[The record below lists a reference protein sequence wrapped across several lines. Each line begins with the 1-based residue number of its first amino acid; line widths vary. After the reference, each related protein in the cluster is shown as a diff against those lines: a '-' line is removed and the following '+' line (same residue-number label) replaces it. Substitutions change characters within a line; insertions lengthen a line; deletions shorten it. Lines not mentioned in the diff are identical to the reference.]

1 LTRSASVAAVL
12 AALAASGCT
21 PGPLTPPALSADAS
35 TCQTVPP
42 AEAPAP
48 ECNNVQN
55 VASWIRPILHSGDGA
70 LEGPPAQ
77 LTDGIYRATKLD
89 GYIGA
94 TSPNDVRD
102 TVAVT
107 QGGTVLLW
115 TSELFNATT
124 GATMTVTGTATATG
138 PTAGPTFVASCGTVT
153 FAPFNVEESTPQSF
167 WVASVPPRNGLPIYV
182 ETFTLTDCAPG
193 D

>member
-1 LTRSASVAAVL
+1 V
-12 AALAASGCT
+12 
-21 PGPLTPPALSADAS
+21 PL
-35 TCQTVPP
+35 
-42 AEAPAP
+42 AEASAP

-55 VASWIRPILHSGDGA
+55 IGSWVRPIFHAGNGA
-70 LEGPPAQ
+70 MEAPPAQ
-77 LTDGIYRATKLD
+77 LTDGIYRATRLD

-94 TSPNDVRD
+94 KSPNDVRD

-124 GATMTVTGTATATG
+124 GATTNVVGTATAMGSTV
-138 PTAGPTFVASCGTVT
+138 APTFAVTCGAVT
-153 FAPFNVEESTPQSF
+153 FAPFNVEESIYPQSF
-167 WVASVPPRNGLPIYV
+167 WVASIPPRNGLPIYV